1 MIQMKHTLTL
11 TMAILIIVAVIGW
24 VTVNIHQVYAPRNCG
39 GCIQFKKLTN
49 EFEKNVIQAIRNP
62 DTTPADIRELH
73 KVWEDGVLRIF
84 PPNTALI
91 GLLEIYQ
98 EGIFTLFE
106 HSPPGHKPVLNEQIK
121 EFKHLTHTLRT
132 EVLDLA
138 HDGFLDEP
146 R

>member
-1 MIQMKHTLTL
+1 
-11 TMAILIIVAVIGW
+11 MASVLLGAVAA
-24 VTVNIHQVYAPRNCG
+24 TNLQQVYAPRDCP
-39 GCIQFKKLTN
+39 GCAQFKKLTR
-49 EFEKNVIQAIRNP
+49 EFEKAVIRALGNP
-62 DTTPADIRELH
+62 DTTPADIREMH

-84 PPNTALI
+84 PPDPALV

-106 HSPPGHKPVLNEQIK
+106 HSPSGHKPVLNEQIK
-121 EFKHLTHTLRT
+121 EFKQLTHTLRT

-138 HDGFLDEP
+138 HEGFSEGP

>member
-1 MIQMKHTLTL
+1 MKTEIQIL
-11 TMAILIIVAVIGW
+11 AIVTAAVVIGM
-24 VTVNIHQVYAPRNCG
+24 VTVSIQQVYAPRGCN
-39 GCIQFKKLTN
+39 GCIEFKKLTN

-62 DTTPADIRELH
+62 DTTPADIREMH

-91 GLLEIYQ
+91 ELLEIYQ

-106 HSPPGHKPVLNEQIK
+106 HSPSGHKPVLNEQIK
-121 EFKHLTHTLRT
+121 EFKQLTHTLRT

-138 HDGFLDEP
+138 HEGFSEGP